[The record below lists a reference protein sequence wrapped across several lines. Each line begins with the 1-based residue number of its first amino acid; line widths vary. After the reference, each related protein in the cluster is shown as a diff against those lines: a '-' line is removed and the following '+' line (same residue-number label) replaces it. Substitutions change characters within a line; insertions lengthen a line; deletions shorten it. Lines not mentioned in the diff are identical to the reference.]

1 MTDQDKTSL
10 LARLFDGDAQVANEL
25 RALVRR
31 GLMSEID
38 APPTAARTVGE
49 LRARANAIRLIRE
62 RAQADKAAAEQ
73 KRREAEAEISRRA
86 RLQAIARRGDSVWRE
101 IEAEIE
107 RRTIRPATT
116 SYDRAAGLLIDLQ
129 AIAEEKSVT
138 EDFVRRLQMI
148 RERHAR
154 KERFI
159 ERLAKFGYASRISVW
174 ARGWR
179 AATDDNAHYVCAIV
193 L

>member
-10 LARLFDGDAQVANEL
+10 LAQLFDGDAQVANEL

-86 RLQAIARRGDSVWRE
+86 RLQAIARRGESVWRE

-107 RRTIRPATT
+107 RRNTT
-116 SYDRAAGLLIDLQ
+116 SYDQLRQSRRPAHRSAGD
-129 AIAEEKSVT
+129 
-138 EDFVRRLQMI
+138 RRGKRCDRGL
-148 RERHAR
+148 RPP
-154 KERFI
+154 
-159 ERLAKFGYASRISVW
+159 LANDPRTPRPKGAVHRTTGEIWISV
-174 ARGWR
+174 
-179 AATDDNAHYVCAIV
+179 AHLSVGEGVAGHDRR
-193 L
+193 